1 MDPMDNPVSDLSTAS
16 NRVQQMQY
24 RVCTEYTLSV
34 SSVVVISCYPPM
46 GTPALT
52 STSIDINLLSSV
64 LGLFSQ

>member
-34 SSVVVISCYPPM
+34 SSSGDVMLSANGNPCFD
-46 GTPALT
+46 
-52 STSIDINLLSSV
+52 IDLN
-64 LGLFSQ
+64 